1 MKRLALLAVTACL
14 AVLLSA
20 CGDKAEK
27 KAEDNAATTVEQTQP
42 ASTTDTTAPSD
53 TNKPAEQ
60 QNQ

>member
-42 ASTTDTTAPSD
+42 AGKTDTTTPSD
-53 TNKPAEQ
+53 ANKPAEQ

>member
-42 ASTTDTTAPSD
+42 AGTTDTTTPSD
-53 TNKPAEQ
+53 ANKPAEQ